1 MRLVNDIYECYEQI
15 NLALNMP
22 FPEYVHFIFKSRHKL
37 IFFFYRGSS
46 LAATELKEKV
56 RYASI
61 ALIKE
66 KITHSFIDARNIYY
80 TNGYKTIEYLFRSH
94 LAQEEGK
101 DRLRFAYLFSS
112 TVSKYEGEDLEYQ
125 VQSILDSNLPGLV
138 DVFNLSDDMLKQACI
153 ESFCNDEQNEIDV
166 SRWLIPDNSFRPSVE
181 EHEENR
187 KLFSQVCGKLN
198 VLSLTPNWIN
208 ILKETIKK
216 RLDTLAW
223 RDNWSDSIVSVQLKW
238 LHVLILPWLSYVI
251 PSTGDTGKNNVK
263 LIDLK

>member
-1 MRLVNDIYECYEQI
+1 M
-15 NLALNMP
+15 
-22 FPEYVHFIFKSRHKL
+22 
-37 IFFFYRGSS
+37 
-46 LAATELKEKV
+46 
-56 RYASI
+56 
-61 ALIKE
+61 
-66 KITHSFIDARNIYY
+66 
-80 TNGYKTIEYLFRSH
+80 
-94 LAQEEGK
+94 AQEEGK